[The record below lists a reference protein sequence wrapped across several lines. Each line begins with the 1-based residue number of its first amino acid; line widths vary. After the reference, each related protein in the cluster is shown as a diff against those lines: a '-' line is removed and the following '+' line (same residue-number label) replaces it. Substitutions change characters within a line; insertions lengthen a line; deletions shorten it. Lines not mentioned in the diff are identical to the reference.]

1 MSFFRPHKTKPR
13 QFNYIPRHYDPVKE
27 ERDRRRR
34 ELHGTST
41 QDDEEY
47 TPGKYIRTQR
57 EARDASRGERTGY
70 EGLGRIAAIAIV
82 MVLAMLI
89 FIPRFMRFVER
100 ANEDTV
106 VLVCHFG
113 LECVLLSHL
122 LGVSPMVLWHGFC
135 ASPSSVTTI
144 CTEERRRGVAS
155 FRISAFGDVSHLW
168 AADRTPSFAARFC
181 ETYDRFDQRH
191 D

>member
-41 QDDEEY
+41 EDDEAY

-70 EGLGRIAAIAIV
+70 EGLGRIAVIGVA
-82 MVLAMLI
+82 MVLAMLF
-89 FIPRFMRFVER
+89 FIPRFMRFAER
-100 ANEDTV
+100 ANEEKITQQSAVQGREAEKSEDGSV
-106 VLVCHFG
+106 SI
-113 LECVLLSHL
+113 LLDER
-122 LGVSPMVLWHGFC
+122 HGDIDFREFESLTPE
-135 ASPSSVTTI
+135 ALNEIEEWQNSVGTI
-144 CTEERRRGVAS
+144 T
-155 FRISAFGDVSHLW
+155 IYDDDVEIV
-168 AADRTPSFAARFC
+168 DGKRV
-181 ETYDRFDQRH
+181 E
-191 D
+191 

>member
-41 QDDEEY
+41 VDDEEY

-57 EARDASRGERTGY
+57 EARDASRGDRTGY
-70 EGLGRIAAIAIV
+70 EGLGRIAIIGIV
-82 MVLAMLI
+82 MVLAMLV

-100 ANEDTV
+100 ANEEKLTQQGVPAGRKVEKSDDGTISI
-106 VLVCHFG
+106 
-113 LECVLLSHL
+113 LLDER
-122 LGVSPMVLWHGFC
+122 HGDIDFREFESLTPE
-135 ASPSSVTTI
+135 ALNEIEEWQNSVGKITI
-144 CTEERRRGVAS
+144 YDD
-155 FRISAFGDVSHLW
+155 DVEIV
-168 AADRTPSFAARFC
+168 DGKRV
-181 ETYDRFDQRH
+181 D
-191 D
+191 

>member
-41 QDDEEY
+41 EDDEAY

-70 EGLGRIAAIAIV
+70 EGLGRIAVIGVA
-82 MVLAMLI
+82 MVLAMLF
-89 FIPRFMRFVER
+89 FIPRFMRFAER
-100 ANEDTV
+100 ANEEKITQQNTAQSREAEKSEDGSV
-106 VLVCHFG
+106 SI
-113 LECVLLSHL
+113 LLDER
-122 LGVSPMVLWHGFC
+122 HGDIDFREFESLTPE
-135 ASPSSVTTI
+135 ALNEIEEWQNSVGRITI
-144 CTEERRRGVAS
+144 YDD
-155 FRISAFGDVSHLW
+155 DVEIV
-168 AADRTPSFAARFC
+168 DGKRV
-181 ETYDRFDQRH
+181 E
-191 D
+191 

>member
-41 QDDEEY
+41 ADDEEY

-70 EGLGRIAAIAIV
+70 EGLGRIAVIAV
-82 MVLAMLI
+82 AMVLAMLV
-89 FIPRFMRFVER
+89 FLPRFMRFVER
-100 ANEDTV
+100 ANEEKLTQQGVPAGCNMERKEDGTV
-106 VLVCHFG
+106 SI
-113 LECVLLSHL
+113 LLDER
-122 LGVSPMVLWHGFC
+122 HGDIDFREFESLTPE
-135 ASPSSVTTI
+135 ALNEIEEWQNSVGKITI
-144 CTEERRRGVAS
+144 YDD
-155 FRISAFGDVSHLW
+155 DVEIV
-168 AADRTPSFAARFC
+168 DGKRV
-181 ETYDRFDQRH
+181 E
-191 D
+191 

>member
-70 EGLGRIAAIAIV
+70 EGLGRIAVIAV
-82 MVLAMLI
+82 AMVLAMLI
-89 FIPRFMRFVER
+89 FLPRFMRFVER
-100 ANEDTV
+100 ANEEKLIEHGVPTGRDVEREDDGTV
-106 VLVCHFG
+106 SI
-113 LECVLLSHL
+113 LLDER
-122 LGVSPMVLWHGFC
+122 HGDIDFREFESLTPE
-135 ASPSSVTTI
+135 ALNEIEEWQNSVGKITI
-144 CTEERRRGVAS
+144 YDD
-155 FRISAFGDVSHLW
+155 DVEIV
-168 AADRTPSFAARFC
+168 DGKRV
-181 ETYDRFDQRH
+181 E
-191 D
+191 

>member
-41 QDDEEY
+41 EDDEAY

-70 EGLGRIAAIAIV
+70 EGLGRIAVIGVA
-82 MVLAMLI
+82 MVLAMLF
-89 FIPRFMRFVER
+89 FIPRFMRFAER
-100 ANEDTV
+100 ANEEKITQQSAAQSREAEKSEDGSV
-106 VLVCHFG
+106 SI
-113 LECVLLSHL
+113 LLDER
-122 LGVSPMVLWHGFC
+122 HGDIDFREFESLTPE
-135 ASPSSVTTI
+135 ALNEIEEWQNSVGTI
-144 CTEERRRGVAS
+144 T
-155 FRISAFGDVSHLW
+155 IYDDDVEIV
-168 AADRTPSFAARFC
+168 DGKRV
-181 ETYDRFDQRH
+181 E
-191 D
+191 

>member
-41 QDDEEY
+41 ADDEEY

-100 ANEDTV
+100 ANEEKLIQQGVPVGRDMERDDDGTV
-106 VLVCHFG
+106 SI
-113 LECVLLSHL
+113 LLDER
-122 LGVSPMVLWHGFC
+122 HGDIDFREFESLTPE
-135 ASPSSVTTI
+135 ALNEIEEWQNSVGKITI
-144 CTEERRRGVAS
+144 YDD
-155 FRISAFGDVSHLW
+155 DVEIV
-168 AADRTPSFAARFC
+168 DGKRV
-181 ETYDRFDQRH
+181 E
-191 D
+191 

>member
-1 MSFFRPHKTKPR
+1 MTFFRPHKTKPR

-82 MVLAMLI
+82 MVLAMLL

-100 ANEDTV
+100 ANEEKLMEQGGV
-106 VLVCHFG
+106 VKNTQALNSEDDG
-113 LECVLLSHL
+113 A
-122 LGVSPMVLWHGFC
+122 VSIILDERHGDIDFTEFE
-135 ASPSSVTTI
+135 SLTPEIINEIEEWQNSVGKITI
-144 CTEERRRGVAS
+144 YDD
-155 FRISAFGDVSHLW
+155 DVEIV
-168 AADRTPSFAARFC
+168 DGKKR
-181 ETYDRFDQRH
+181 E
-191 D
+191 

>member
-41 QDDEEY
+41 EDDEAY

-70 EGLGRIAAIAIV
+70 EGLGRIAVIGIV
-82 MVLAMLI
+82 MVLAMLV
-89 FIPRFMRFVER
+89 FIPRFMRFAER
-100 ANEDTV
+100 ANEEKITQQSTPTARAAEKSDDGTV
-106 VLVCHFG
+106 SILLDERHGDIDFREFESLTPEVLN
-113 LECVLLSHL
+113 EIEE
-122 LGVSPMVLWHGFC
+122 WQN
-135 ASPSSVTTI
+135 SVGTI
-144 CTEERRRGVAS
+144 T
-155 FRISAFGDVSHLW
+155 IYDDDVEIV
-168 AADRTPSFAARFC
+168 DGKRV
-181 ETYDRFDQRH
+181 E
-191 D
+191 

>member
-41 QDDEEY
+41 EDDEAY

-70 EGLGRIAAIAIV
+70 EGLGRIAVIGVA
-82 MVLAMLI
+82 MVLAMLF
-89 FIPRFMRFVER
+89 FIPRFMRFAER
-100 ANEDTV
+100 ANEEKITQQ
-106 VLVCHFG
+106 
-113 LECVLLSHL
+113 
-122 LGVSPMVLWHGFC
+122 
-135 ASPSSVTTI
+135 
-144 CTEERRRGVAS
+144 
-155 FRISAFGDVSHLW
+155 SAVPTLRLHSLRLQ
-168 AADRTPSFAARFC
+168 AMATL
-181 ETYDRFDQRH
+181 
-191 D
+191 

>member
-41 QDDEEY
+41 ADDEEY

-70 EGLGRIAAIAIV
+70 EGLGRIAVIAV
-82 MVLAMLI
+82 AMVLAMLI
-89 FIPRFMRFVER
+89 FLPRFMRFVER
-100 ANEDTV
+100 ANEEKLIEQGVPAGRSVEREDDGRV
-106 VLVCHFG
+106 SI
-113 LECVLLSHL
+113 LLDER
-122 LGVSPMVLWHGFC
+122 HGDIDFREFESLTPE
-135 ASPSSVTTI
+135 ALNEIEEWQNSVGKITI
-144 CTEERRRGVAS
+144 YDD
-155 FRISAFGDVSHLW
+155 DVEIV
-168 AADRTPSFAARFC
+168 DGKRV
-181 ETYDRFDQRH
+181 E
-191 D
+191 

>member
-70 EGLGRIAAIAIV
+70 EGLGRIAVIAV
-82 MVLAMLI
+82 AMVLAMLV
-89 FIPRFMRFVER
+89 FLPRFMRFVER
-100 ANEDTV
+100 ANEEKLIQQGVPAVRDMEREDDGTV
-106 VLVCHFG
+106 SI
-113 LECVLLSHL
+113 LLDER
-122 LGVSPMVLWHGFC
+122 HGDIDFREFESLTPE
-135 ASPSSVTTI
+135 ALNEIEEWQNSVGKITI
-144 CTEERRRGVAS
+144 YDD
-155 FRISAFGDVSHLW
+155 DVEIV
-168 AADRTPSFAARFC
+168 DGKRV
-181 ETYDRFDQRH
+181 E
-191 D
+191 

>member
-100 ANEDTV
+100 ANEEK
-106 VLVCHFG
+106 LIQQ
-113 LECVLLSHL
+113 
-122 LGVSPMVLWHGFC
+122 GVSVGRDMERDDDGTVSILLDERHGDIDFREFESLTPE
-135 ASPSSVTTI
+135 ALNEIEEWQNSVGKITI
-144 CTEERRRGVAS
+144 YDD
-155 FRISAFGDVSHLW
+155 DVEIV
-168 AADRTPSFAARFC
+168 DGKRV
-181 ETYDRFDQRH
+181 E
-191 D
+191 